1 MSFFIKLQK
10 LIAITHIHNIARRY
24 LVVNGFDGALTN
36 LGLLSGF
43 YFHHVANLTLIMTAC
58 LGAAIA
64 LGMSGFSSAYV
75 SEAAERKLEFKKLQD
90 AMVTDISGSSHD
102 KASRWMPLFIGAVN
116 GLSPLIISLLTLN
129 PLWMAEHGIVL
140 FINPLILAMI
150 VAFFI
155 IFLLGVFL
163 SNVSGSFWLFSG
175 LQTLI
180 IAGFTFLLI
189 YLIS

>member
-1 MSFFIKLQK
+1 MKLFAELQR
-10 LIAITHIHNIARRY
+10 LVAITHIHNIARRY
-24 LVVNGFDGALTN
+24 LVVNGFDGALTS

-43 YFHHVANLTLIMTAC
+43 YFHRISDLGVIITAC

-102 KASRWMPLFIGAVN
+102 KASRWMPFFVAMVN
-116 GLSPLIISLLTLN
+116 GLSPLIISLLILI
-129 PLWMAEHGIVL
+129 PLWMAQHGIAL
-140 FINPLILAMI
+140 LLNPLLLAMI
-150 VAFFI
+150 VAFVI

-163 SNVSGSFWLFSG
+163 SNVSGSFWLLSG
-175 LQTLI
+175 LKTLV
-180 IAGFTFLLI
+180 IAGLTFLLI